1 MQALSATSLTSDLLG
16 DPSGS
21 PFFYSFN
28 NNIVMPFTNNAQA
41 TLQAVNEILSSIGQA
56 PVTTIEA
63 QTITY
68 EDGTTVEAVINP
80 EVAIAYETLLQV
92 SREVQAEGWTFNREF
107 EYPMVPD
114 TNGYLSISSGM
125 LQLDLSSTLDNTNY
139 DTVLRN
145 GRLYD
150 KIAHTDVWDT
160 TKTYSVDVLWYQEFP
175 DLPQVFRDYI
185 TSRAATRCAI
195 RLVGDVNLTQS
206 LASFETWR
214 RANCLEYECN
224 EGDYTMFG
232 FRKGDGFYSSY
243 QPFKALSR

>member
-1 MQALSATSLTSDLLG
+1 
-16 DPSGS
+16 
-21 PFFYSFN
+21 
-28 NNIVMPFTNNAQA
+28 MPYTNNAQA
-41 TLQAVNEILSSIGQA
+41 ELQAVNEILASIGQA

-68 EDGTTVEAVINP
+68 EDGSTVEAVINP
-80 EVAIAYETLLQV
+80 EVAIAYETLQQV
-92 SREVQAEGWTFNREF
+92 SREVQAEGWTFNREV
-107 EYPMVPD
+107 EYPLTP
-114 TNGYLSISSGM
+114 TSSGYLEMTGSM
-125 LQLDLSSTLDNTNY
+125 LQIDLSDTIDNNNY
-139 DTVLRN
+139 DTVIRN

-150 KIAHTDVWDT
+150 KINHTDVWDT
-160 TKTYSVDVLWYQEFP
+160 TKTYEVDVVWYYDFA

-195 RLVGDVNLTQS
+195 RLVGDVNLTQA

-232 FRKGDGFYSSY
+232 FKKGDGFYSSY
-243 QPFKALSR
+243 KPFKALAR